1 MRLTSHAGKWYVC
14 LGVKGQG
21 ETDIV
26 GIAAA
31 PVVVCKPTCKFIV
44 SLSFQQLIFLN
55 NFHSPGFFG
64 EAEILGQVLLLTL
77 DQNGY

>member
-1 MRLTSHAGKWYVC
+1 MY

-21 ETDIV
+21 ETDSV

-31 PVVVCKPTCKFIV
+31 PVVVCNPTCKFV
-44 SLSFQQLIFLN
+44 SLSFQQLILKKQN
-55 NFHSPGFFG
+55 HSPGFFG

-77 DQNGY
+77 DQNGH